1 MTFFSILTSFLQAAT
16 AYFNLKSKTAYFDLL
31 ETFDKRLD
39 KLDNQRKTLRQQ
51 ATQEAQA
58 AAEDVLAEIIEEKKK
73 LAEIKKEFSKA

>member
-39 KLDNQRKTLRQQ
+39 KLDNQRQHLRSK
-51 ATQEAQA
+51 ADQESQVA
-58 AAEDVLAEIIEEKKK
+58 ADEISLEIEEEQKKKREIINHFKK
-73 LAEIKKEFSKA
+73 

>member
-51 ATQEAQA
+51 ATQEAQVA
-58 AAEDVLAEIIEEKKK
+58 ADEISLEIEEEQKKKREIINHFKK
-73 LAEIKKEFSKA
+73 